1 MTFPAHI
8 ANDLKRIQ
16 TVKEHNY
23 NVANLS
29 KQLISKP
36 NLKETV
42 FLAGLLHDIGKSCY
56 KFSEYLNHSVYDT
69 KSVHRGEVDHSTS
82 GAKFIYE
89 TFHNN
94 KEGIQLLTSELISL
108 AISSH
113 HGLYD
118 CISTESKN
126 KFIER
131 MHKDIEQTKEELE
144 KALQEH
150 DVNVDKIKKI
160 FNKSMEEINNI
171 VNNIKSFDED
181 NGKFYLGMLE
191 RLILSYVIDS
201 DRTDTAY
208 FMDNKEVPKIK
219 NNSNL
224 FNELLENLNK
234 NLGNLKTN
242 NKISKVRQEISDIC
256 LNFAEKETGIYRLVI
271 PTGGGKTLSA
281 LRYALKHAH
290 KYSKQH
296 IFYIAP
302 YMSILEQNSS
312 EIRKFINSDDVLL
325 EHHSNIV
332 LDDNDENN
340 EKYKLLTENWSSPI
354 VATTM
359 VQFLNA
365 LFLHKTSSIRRMHS
379 LTNSVIIIDEIQS
392 LPVKCISLFNLACNF
407 LSKICNTTIIL
418 CSATQPTLDEVK
430 YKIILQKYPN
440 IVEDEQITKY
450 SDVFKRTKIITDT
463 IRASGYSFDE
473 ITDFIAD
480 KIGSVKSLLMVVNTK
495 RSAERIYKEI
505 LDKNIDK
512 DIFVFH
518 LSTNM
523 CPAHRKETIDSL
535 RKKLKEQGKIIC
547 ISTQLI
553 EAGVDISFE
562 CVVRSV
568 AGLDNIAQSAG
579 RCNRNGEYKECKNVY
594 IVNLKE
600 ENLQGLEYIQS
611 SQNSTYQLLTKLKRD
626 SELTDSDLLSQD
638 IMREYYKYFLEH
650 QKKDFSIKELD
661 TNIVSLLSNNAK
673 FVQGCRE
680 VSQIIMGQSFKTA
693 GENFMVIDDYKTDV
707 VVYYDK
713 NSEDLI
719 LKLTSDISYEEK
731 IKHIK
736 KLQPYTVGLTKTQF
750 KMLQNHIDLLNT
762 GIQIL
767 KKEFYNEKLGVSC
780 EPNKMEILIS

>member
-56 KFSEYLNHSVYDT
+56 KFSEYLNHSLYDT
-69 KSVHRGEVDHSTS
+69 KRVHRGEIDHSTS

-94 KEGIQLLTSELISL
+94 KEVIQLLTSELISL

-144 KALQEH
+144 KSLQEH

-234 NLGNLKTN
+234 NLGDLKTN
-242 NKISKVRQEISDIC
+242 DKISKVRQEISDIC

-340 EKYKLLTENWSSPI
+340 EKYKLLTENWSSSI

-473 ITDFIAD
+473 ITDFIVD
-480 KIGSVKSLLMVVNTK
+480 KIDSVKSLLMVVNTK
-495 RSAERIYKEI
+495 RSAEKIYKEI
-505 LDKNIDK
+505 LNKNIDK

-523 CPAHRKETIDSL
+523 CPAHRRETIDLL
-535 RKKLKEQGKIIC
+535 RKKLKEQVKIIC

-611 SQNSTYQLLTKLKRD
+611 RQNSTYQLLTKYSGLM
-626 SELTDSDLLSQD
+626 DSDLLSQN

-673 FVQGCRE
+673 FVQECRE
-680 VSQIIMGQSFKTA
+680 VPQIIMRQSFKTA
-693 GENFMVIDDYKTDV
+693 GEKFSVIDDYKTDV

-719 LKLTSDISYEEK
+719 LKLTSDILYEEK

-762 GIQIL
+762 GIQVL
-767 KKEFYNEKLGVSC
+767 RKEFYNEKLGVCC
-780 EPNKMEILIS
+780 EPNKMEPLIK

>member
-1 MTFPAHI
+1 MDYFSHI
-8 ANDLKRIQ
+8 NKSNNRKQ
-16 TVKEHNY
+16 TVKEHDY

-42 FLAGLLHDIGKSCY
+42 FLAGLLHDIGKSCN

-69 KSVHRGEVDHSTS
+69 KSVHRGEIDHSTS

-118 CISTESKN
+118 CISTEGKN
-126 KFIER
+126 KLIER
-131 MHKDIEQTKEELE
+131 MHKDLEQTKEEVE
-144 KALQEH
+144 EALQEH

-160 FNKSMEEINNI
+160 FDKSMEEINNI
-171 VNNIKSFDED
+171 VNNIKSFDEN
-181 NGKFYLGMLE
+181 NGNFYLGMLE
-191 RLILSYVIDS
+191 RLILSVVIDS
-201 DRTDTAY
+201 DRTDTAC
-208 FMDNKEVPKIK
+208 FMDNKETPTIK
-219 NNSNL
+219 GNTNL
-224 FNELLENLNK
+224 FKELLENLNR
-234 NLGNLKTN
+234 NLSNLKTN
-242 NKISKVRQEISDIC
+242 DKISKVRQEISDIC

-365 LFLHKTSSIRRMHS
+365 LFSHKTSSIRRMHS

-450 SDVFKRTKIITDT
+450 SDIFKRTKIITDT
-463 IRASGYSFDE
+463 IGYSFDE
-473 ITDFIAD
+473 ITDFIVD

-495 RSAERIYKEI
+495 RSAEKIYKEI
-505 LDKNIDK
+505 LNKNIDK

-523 CPAHRKETIDSL
+523 CPAHRRETIDSL
-535 RKKLKEQGKIIC
+535 RKKLKEQVKIIC

-611 SQNSTYQLLTKLKRD
+611 SQKSTYQLLTKYSGLMG
-626 SELTDSDLLSQD
+626 SDLLSQN

-673 FVQGCRE
+673 FVQECRE
-680 VSQIIMGQSFKTA
+680 VPQIIMRQSFKTA
-693 GENFMVIDDYKTDV
+693 GEKFSVIDDYKTDV

-713 NSEDLI
+713 NSEELI

-736 KLQPYTVGLTKTQF
+736 KLQPYTVGLTKIQF
-750 KMLQNHIDLLNT
+750 KKLQNHIDLLNT
-762 GIQIL
+762 GIQVL
-767 KKEFYNEKLGVSC
+767 KKEFYNEKLGVCC
-780 EPNKMEILIS
+780 EPNKMKILIS